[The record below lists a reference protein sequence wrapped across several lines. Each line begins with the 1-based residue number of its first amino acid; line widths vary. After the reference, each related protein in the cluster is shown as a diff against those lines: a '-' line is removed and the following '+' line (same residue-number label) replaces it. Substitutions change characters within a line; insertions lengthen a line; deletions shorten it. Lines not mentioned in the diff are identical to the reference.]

1 MSAKTANF
9 EAMKKASQD
18 LKDKIAD
25 LQSNLA
31 SLDEKKQTDAL
42 KVIEYLKEQDEM
54 IDHSLKQLE
63 TESKKITGTK
73 AEELERMFNDVDNA
87 YRKALANYR

>member
-1 MSAKTANF
+1 MNKKTANV
-9 EAMKKASQD
+9 EEMKKASQD
-18 LKDKIAD
+18 LKDKIAH
-25 LQSNLA
+25 LQSELA
-31 SLDEKKQTDAL
+31 GLDAKKKTDAL

-73 AEELERMFNDVDNA
+73 AEELERMFNDVDDA
-87 YRKALANYR
+87 YRNALANYR